1 MSEPTDQQVQIDWS
15 QLPTLSA
22 HWEASGNDEYLAQ
35 HLGIDMSADQSQGQ
49 DQSVQIDWSQL
60 PTLSAHW
67 QAEGDDATLQ
77 QHLGIDMS
85 QESQA

>member
-1 MSEPTDQQVQIDWS
+1 MDGEPTQIDWS

-22 HWEASGNDEYLAQ
+22 HWQASGDDGALQ
-35 HLGIDMSADQSQGQ
+35 QQFGIDMSQEGGGSGQ
-49 DQSVQIDWSQL
+49 APSIDWSQL

-67 QAEGDDATLQ
+67 QAEGDDAALQ

-85 QESQA
+85 AEQN

>member
-1 MSEPTDQQVQIDWS
+1 MTEATGEQVQIDWS

-22 HWEASGNDEYLAQ
+22 HWQASGDDTTLQQ
-35 HLGIDMSADQSQGQ
+35 HLGIDMSQEGG
-49 DQSVQIDWSQL
+49 SVQIDWSQL

-67 QAEGDDATLQ
+67 QASGDDTTLQ

-85 QESQA
+85 EELQS

>member
-1 MSEPTDQQVQIDWS
+1 MPEPTDQQVQIDWS

-22 HWEASGNDEYLAQ
+22 HWQAQGDDASLAQ
-35 HLGIDMSADQSQGQ
+35 HLGIDMSQDQPQGQ
-49 DQSVQIDWSQL
+49 GQSVQIDWSQL

-67 QAEGDDATLQ
+67 QVQGDDAALQ
-77 QHLGIDMS
+77 QQLGIDMS